1 MKIYALPL
9 LSIFLLSIAGCG
21 GGSSSSSSSSGSAT
35 LTLGG
40 VASKGLLQAA
50 DVQAYEV
57 VNGALISIG
66 SSVRTDNDG
75 AYSLT
80 GLPST
85 TNPVVVKVTTNA
97 STEMLDETLPLVG
110 GKFQKGTKPKVG
122 TEMRSM
128 IESLSSNSEVVITPF
143 TEMAV
148 SAAAATGTL
157 DAQSLAA
164 SKLIMTESLGI
175 DPFKTKPINADQVG
189 TMTPDQGKLMALL
202 TSVAIDAQ
210 TSCPGDASGVS
221 CAIVRLNNSA
231 EIKKNSDG
239 TFAIKTTGTLNAKLT
254 SMQAATASYSAT
266 SSAFLTSAKST
277 SASYVVPTEPLPI
290 DSAVAKNVGSMEAF
304 VAAMRLGFNRAQKSL
319 EVKGKEIQDRLDLFT
334 VEIVSDTQSQ
344 LDEIGYNCK
353 LDSSD
358 IFVCDAD
365 NNSNFTFISE
375 GKYTFTKTNSDQ
387 AYKIDGTAEGSL
399 DGTGKLVLK
408 VSSTKINT
416 GTNKPI
422 EELAADISGTG
433 LLESSKSSTLYFSK
447 LEGKQYDQT
456 SGSTKWAKI
465 SLTGLTL
472 SVEEGLLVSKTSV
485 SVPITGSTS
494 EGDSFSGKLN
504 KLALTFERDP
514 TNDNEYRV
522 ITADIDISANII
534 AANSN
539 LASIS
544 LKVSQKSTTYRPWLP
559 NSSDN
564 VPEVSLAFT
573 SNFTDD
579 VTLEVT
585 RLQNTFDKALYS
597 VKMISNRNWIKL
609 EGEASIDSKE
619 IEGISELIVTSNG
632 EFNMKINPQN
642 EGKIYKGTDQIGWV
656 KDGIMYIAKT
666 ASGNSVPSDLSTYKQ
681 VSFR

>member
-21 GGSSSSSSSSGSAT
+21 GGSSSSSSGSGSGT

-97 STEMLDETLPLVG
+97 STEMLDETLPLG
-110 GKFQKGTKPKVG
+110 ADGKFQRGTKPKVG

-157 DAQSLAA
+157 DAESLAA

-472 SVEEGLLVSKTSV
+472 SVEEGELVSKTSV

-504 KLALTFERDP
+504 KLALTFKRYLG
-514 TNDNEYRV
+514 EYRV

-564 VPEVSLAFT
+564 VPEVSMAFT
-573 SNFTDD
+573 SNFKDD

-666 ASGNSVPSDLSTYKQ
+666 ASGDSVPSDLSTYKQ